1 MKSTS
6 EIVGFVGF
14 DANAFA
20 RRAPQSI
27 KIRQQT
33 HDILDEITQ
42 KHGGAEHQ
50 PPNREDLRQ
59 IHRLFFTAIRTGR
72 LRTEFDTLK
81 RTRQLAWALTYSEGK
96 LPRIVDTSQLNDALQ
111 LIENRFRVSTLP
123 GIFNALLKAWDS
135 PNAEMLRAFV
145 KKHLTA
151 YNGSRKF
158 VQKLKANKE
167 WYCEENSATQLALN
181 LVRSK
186 VKLSDVW
193 SVLELRDHTHSYP
206 YFGAVAEAYVALNQ
220 PADREGV
227 ADVIEFVA
235 KHNSD
240 KTSRTVLSKLIEG
253 FGYDVSE
260 HLRQPVQS
268 YVLREWGDPRIAG
281 GDVRWR
287 NVADEVKQIFTRW
300 ITKEDLR
307 FFFDVVAK
315 ACDDRKFAYRK
326 AFWLAYL
333 EHISFC
339 LPVLHRNAEYLVR
352 NDPQALQYY
361 KERRT
366 ATLIGSRSN
375 KHAFIIQMGN
385 FTFVEFSTVGAC
397 YIYNNSSIPFNLGD
411 PEYRTSQLRNQSS
424 AEGRVIH
431 SYSENYSW
439 QNELASW
446 INRELGIKPLR
457 SYQLQN
463 SDNNETDDT
472 GGLMRNS
479 DKAAS
484 DNNETE
490 NIGELVSGLD
500 NGRIWLKNASA
511 LAKIGKPAVPALIE
525 ALRDQDPRIRNRAVY
540 TLGRLG
546 NSALPAIPM
555 LLDLRISDPISF
567 VRDQVDSALK
577 KIDTKSQH

>member
-33 HDILDEITQ
+33 HDILNEIMR

-59 IHRLFFTAIRTGR
+59 IYRLFFTASRTGR

-96 LPRIVDTSQLNDALQ
+96 LSRIVDTSQLNDALQ

-145 KKHLTA
+145 KKHLTV

-158 VQKLKANKE
+158 VQKLKANMD

-193 SVLELRDHTHSYP
+193 SVLELPDHARSYP
-206 YFGAVAEAYVALNQ
+206 YFGAVAEAYVALNR
-220 PADREGV
+220 PAGREAV

-333 EHISFC
+333 ERISFC
-339 LPVLHRNAEYLVR
+339 RPVLRQNAEYLFR
-352 NDPQALQYY
+352 NDPQTLEYY
-361 KERRT
+361 QERRP
-366 ATLIGSRSN
+366 ATLTGGSSWH
-375 KHAFIIQMGN
+375 HAFIIRMGN
-385 FTFVEFSTVGAC
+385 YTFVEFSTDGAC
-397 YIYNNSSIPFNLGD
+397 YIYDNSKLPFRLD
-411 PEYRTSQLRNQSS
+411 DSEYTMDTWRENTLRNQSL
-424 AEGRVIH
+424 AKFRVIH

-446 INRELGIKPLR
+446 INRELGFKPLR
-457 SYQLQN
+457 SYQL
-463 SDNNETDDT
+463 
-472 GGLMRNS
+472 
-479 DKAAS
+479 
-484 DNNETE
+484 
-490 NIGELVSGLD
+490 
-500 NGRIWLKNASA
+500 
-511 LAKIGKPAVPALIE
+511 
-525 ALRDQDPRIRNRAVY
+525 
-540 TLGRLG
+540 
-546 NSALPAIPM
+546 
-555 LLDLRISDPISF
+555 
-567 VRDQVDSALK
+567 
-577 KIDTKSQH
+577 